1 MKQIP
6 NHPIESF
13 DPLLRDLAS
22 YGLVVR
28 DDSDGDV
35 SWHLTDEAQDRLSQI
50 LRHRLEPMV
59 PEKLVYF
66 DHLCA
71 ACRMRG
77 LTRLRDG
84 LYLCESCA
92 RARAEE
98 GDGSEGASGPLAS

>member
-1 MKQIP
+1 M

-13 DPLLRDLAS
+13 DPLLRDLAA
-22 YGLVVR
+22 YGLLVHEET
-28 DDSDGDV
+28 DGEI
-35 SWHLTDEAQDRLSQI
+35 SWHLTEKAQERLTQI
-50 LRHRLEPMV
+50 LRHRLEPML

-71 ACRMRG
+71 DCRMRG

-92 RARAEE
+92 LARSESSGRE
-98 GDGSEGASGPLAS
+98 RQEGASGPLAS